1 MDEDTQLLRRYVASG
16 SEDAFRALVARHT
29 DLVWSSALR
38 QVGGDPHQAED
49 VAQVVFATL
58 AVKARRLKPGVVL
71 PGWLLNATRYA
82 AADLRKA
89 ERRRRVHERKA
100 AMTPIERTHSD
111 AGPATD
117 GPADGEELWP
127 RVAPVLDEALSRLS
141 DPLRTAVV
149 LRYFDGRSMRD
160 VAGRLGI
167 SEQAA
172 RQRVCRGLERLRAA
186 LGRKSVAVPA
196 AALASLLAANAVR
209 AAPAGVS
216 STLASGASLA
226 AAAAGAKALAGPGGV
241 AWLLA
246 GWTKGAAAASVFVAL
261 IGSVAVLV
269 VLELTGPSREET
281 VILARPAPAAA
292 GGPETPIRLP
302 HRGAFFYAA
311 PDGSGQAAVRH
322 DLALKTPVRAARS
335 AGATGSSEPNIEI
348 FLNPTPQPPGQNQA
362 PARPDGDK

>member
-1 MDEDTQLLRRYVASG
+1 MDEDTQLLRRYVAGG

-186 LGRKSVAVPA
+186 LGRKSVVVPA
-196 AALASLLAANAVR
+196 AALASLLAAHAVR
-209 AAPAGVS
+209 AAPPGVS

-226 AAAAGAKALAGPGGV
+226 TAAAGAKALAGPGGV

-246 GWTKGAAAASVFVAL
+246 GWTKGAAAAGVFVAL
-261 IGSVAVLV
+261 LGSVAVIV
-269 VLELTGPSREET
+269 VLELTGQPGEET
-281 VILARPAPAAA
+281 VILARPASPAAGA
-292 GGPETPIRLP
+292 PGAPGAAP
-302 HRGAFFYAA
+302 HRSAFYFASPA
-311 PDGSGQAAVRH
+311 PGTNGPPPADLLVR
-322 DLALKTPVRAARS
+322 TPVRAVRS
-335 AGATGSSEPNIEI
+335 APAVRGGEPSIEL
-348 FLNPTPQPPGQNQA
+348 FVEPTTRSPVRDEP
-362 PARPDGDK
+362 PARLEGGN